1 MRDKRIP
8 TMNKVAIK
16 RGTLWSLREGD
27 PCAKL
32 VNIKIKRKTTSNK
45 INRRKKRKESTTVAP
60 FSTRK

>member
-8 TMNKVAIK
+8 TMNKVA

-45 INRRKKRKESTTVAP
+45 INRRKKRK
-60 FSTRK
+60 